1 MNQFYYMRKK
11 KRANYEWEESKKIT
25 PNMIVI
31 KEFLH
36 NLCEETGNNSIII
49 DTFESFIMKTE
60 NLKFTN
66 DEISELFIGGSNNF
80 VVEDDSLVYEN
91 LSRTSFIH
99 SAEIIKFPL
108 FEKLNIED
116 YLDNEKNNV
125 RDEQV
130 KGLFYHIGNYKKNVF
145 ASVGCLELLIK
156 LLDGS
161 YNQDAEQYIQ
171 TFKSRV
177 IYEYKLMNLNDII
190 KKNLGGNK
198 ININAMKLLCLIF
211 SDKRLEEY
219 QRELMIDDIVYK
231 QFINN
236 YNNKLME

>member
-1 MNQFYYMRKK
+1 M
-11 KRANYEWEESKKIT
+11 
-25 PNMIVI
+25 
-31 KEFLH
+31 
-36 NLCEETGNNSIII
+36 
-49 DTFESFIMKTE
+49 
-60 NLKFTN
+60 
-66 DEISELFIGGSNNF
+66 
-80 VVEDDSLVYEN
+80 
-91 LSRTSFIH
+91 
-99 SAEIIKFPL
+99 
-108 FEKLNIED
+108 
-116 YLDNEKNNV
+116 
-125 RDEQV
+125 
-130 KGLFYHIGNYKKNVF
+130 
-145 ASVGCLELLIK
+145 ELLIK

-161 YNQDAEQYIQ
+161 YNPDAELYIQ

-177 IYEYKLMNLNDII
+177 IYEYKQMNLNDII